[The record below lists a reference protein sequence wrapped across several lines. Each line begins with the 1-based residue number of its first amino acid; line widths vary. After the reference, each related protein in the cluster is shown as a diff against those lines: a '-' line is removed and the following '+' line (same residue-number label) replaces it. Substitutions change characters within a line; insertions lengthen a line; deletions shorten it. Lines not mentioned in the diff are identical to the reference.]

1 MSKENHLSH
10 ADRTLRGLRHIG
22 GARVFTQLVT
32 WGLTAVTINLLQ
44 PRDYGLIAMA
54 GIFTS
59 FAQLLLDGGLAEVLI
74 SQRDLPERVQ
84 GAAASAVFL
93 ISLVFAL
100 IVAAIAPAASAFF
113 RSPQLTAILIVSA
126 FYLPLVAL
134 DVVPVALLSRSMD
147 FGRIALTQMVSS
159 VIQGLATLG
168 LAYTGRAYWALIVG
182 NFIGTGIRVGL
193 LWLSLERKP
202 WPNLYLGALRPLL
215 RNSSQMIG
223 QRLAYFSI
231 ENFDLFILSRFGG
244 AETLGPYAVARTL
257 SHSALNQIA
266 GIVNQVS
273 VPAFAAKADAD
284 SQLRGLLSMIA
295 LASAI
300 LFPLFWIMGIASQ
313 LGLPLVF
320 GARWSNLVVP
330 FLAFATVLPLRGV
343 HTLLGSSVV
352 GTGRMSTT
360 FKNTLSWALISMP
373 CMLLGVTKGTNG
385 VALSWIVAFP
395 IVFYVAI
402 RRIAR
407 SFSASAS
414 MLLQPMATP
423 AACAAASA
431 LAAQAVLWVGPSL
444 SLPPA
449 ALLAV
454 QCFVGPLCYWAL
466 YRRLDRAHYSQT
478 LSVIRRVVRV

>member
-1 MSKENHLSH
+1 MSKENQLSH
-10 ADRTLRGLRHIG
+10 ADKTLRGLRHIG

-32 WGLTAVTINLLQ
+32 WALTAVTINLLQ

-113 RSPQLTAILIVSA
+113 HSPQLTAILVVSA

-134 DVVPVALLSRSMD
+134 DVVPVALLSRRME
-147 FGRIALTQMVSS
+147 FGRIALAQMLSS
-159 VIQGLATLG
+159 VVQGVATLG
-168 LAYTGRAYWALIVG
+168 LAYSGRAYWALIIG
-182 NFIGTGIRVGL
+182 NFIGTGIRVAM
-193 LWLSLERKP
+193 LWFSLERKP
-202 WPNLYLGALRPLL
+202 APNVHLATLRPLL

-273 VPAFAAKADAD
+273 VPAFAAKSEAGE
-284 SQLRGLLSMIA
+284 QLRGLVSMIA

-300 LFPLFWIMGIASQ
+300 LFPLFWIMGVASQ

-320 GARWSNLVVP
+320 GARWSKLVVP
-330 FLAFATVLPLRGV
+330 FLAFAAILPLRGV

-373 CMLLGVTKGTNG
+373 FMLFGLTWGTNG
-385 VALSWIVAFP
+385 VALSWIAAFP
-395 IVFYVAI
+395 IVFYIAI
-402 RRIAR
+402 RRIAG
-407 SFSASAS
+407 SFSAPAS
-414 MLLQPMATP
+414 MLLRPMMTP
-423 AACAAASA
+423 AVCAAASA
-431 LAAQAVLWVGPSL
+431 LAAQVVLWVDASRF
-444 SLPPA
+444 LPPV
-449 ALLAV
+449 ALVAI
-454 QCFVGPLCYWAL
+454 QCSVGTLCYWAL
-466 YRRLDRAHYSQT
+466 YRTLDPAHYSQT
-478 LSVIRRVVRV
+478 LGVIRRVVRV